1 MKIIFI
7 LVIMTL
13 GINSCSNM
21 NKNECKV
28 ITLEKKYNRKQEN
41 LIIDLNY
48 NTDKKV
54 IDLSI
59 LNVGKDSIV
68 FTLPKLNLV
77 LIENNNK
84 INKDDDAI
92 KPYTPY
98 VHISKSISYIKKGS
112 NIKNISTDFTM
123 QRNEE
128 SFPIKIGFKEKFIKE
143 LYIDCKKSDIGDYM
157 IYFLAKNNSNND
169 KVIQIQYPQGVILKI
184 KN

>member
-7 LVIMTL
+7 LLIIAL
-13 GINSCSNM
+13 GICSCT
-21 NKNECKV
+21 NKNECKA
-28 ITLEKKYNRKQEN
+28 ITLEKKYIGNQED

-48 NTDKKV
+48 STDKKA
-54 IDLSI
+54 INLSI

-68 FTLPKLNLV
+68 FTLPKLNFV

-84 INKDDDAI
+84 INKDDDVI

-128 SFPIKIGFKEKFIKE
+128 SIPIKIGFKEKFIKE

-169 KVIQIQYPQGVILKI
+169 KLIQIQYPREVILKI
-184 KN
+184 KK